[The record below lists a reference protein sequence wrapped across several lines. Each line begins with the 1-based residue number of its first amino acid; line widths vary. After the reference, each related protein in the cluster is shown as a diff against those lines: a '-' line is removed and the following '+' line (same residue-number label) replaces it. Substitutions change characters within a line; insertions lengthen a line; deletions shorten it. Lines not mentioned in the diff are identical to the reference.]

1 MTEHTSRNSMYHQG
15 TDRSLVILFVSGKD
29 SKDYLQRM
37 VSCDVTKVSPQQG
50 CRGTLLDGKGRIQA
64 AFDLLQVEGGY
75 MLVTGR
81 DQSEILRSRLM
92 EMVILE
98 DVEIDTQTYQ
108 WIHLHGDDAEEGL
121 AQLELEAGPDF
132 LSVRQ
137 VNDAWVVRR
146 PRFHPTGFDW
156 IVAAN
161 HVDEVTD
168 KLNATADVANDS
180 DRELG
185 RILLGL
191 PKVGAEIGDRTLPPE
206 VGFADA
212 VAYDKGC
219 YAGQEV
225 LARIRTYGHVNR
237 EIRRI
242 DFNAEGSG
250 EQQPQVGDDVW
261 PHPNGE
267 KPVAKI
273 TSIAKN
279 GESWAAIVSVR
290 YRYLSEAAE
299 DELLVWNPDGEV
311 QLTGTLQQVFAP

>member
-1 MTEHTSRNSMYHQG
+1 MQGVPDEHRAPLRALRAPAR
-15 TDRSLVILFVSGKD
+15 DRSPPRGALRAGPWGRRDRAPPGSLGEPGPRPPERSSG
-29 SKDYLQRM
+29 
-37 VSCDVTKVSPQQG
+37 
-50 CRGTLLDGKGRIQA
+50 LDNL
-64 AFDLLQVEGGY
+64 D
-75 MLVTGR
+75 
-81 DQSEILRSRLM
+81 D
-92 EMVILE
+92 E
-98 DVEIDTQTYQ
+98 DVEIDAQTYQ

-121 AQLELEAGPDF
+121 AQLGLEAGTEF

-137 VNDAWVVRR
+137 VKDTWVIRR

-161 HVDEVTD
+161 HVDEVTG

-242 DFNAEGSG
+242 DFNAEGRA

-273 TSIAKN
+273 TSITKN

-311 QLTGTLQQVFAP
+311 KLTGTLQQVFTPKN